1 MNNIHPV
8 VPQTAPHWPEVNAA
22 TAKSNMST
30 PQVGAAELP
39 IKDSVIAT
47 GKTELPDKKSA
58 TDTLEAPHREMVR
71 EWQNSHTSVRPGH
84 VAKGIDWNL
93 DPTYPSLN
101 VLNGIASMLVGSVLN
116 DSGSN
121 LKGQI
126 TP

>member
-47 GKTELPDKKSA
+47 GKTELPDQKTA
-58 TDTLEAPHREMVR
+58 TDRLEAPHREMVR

-101 VLNGIASMLVGSVLN
+101 VLNGIATMLVGSVLN

>member
-8 VPQTAPHWPEVNAA
+8 VPQTAPHWPEVNAS
-22 TAKSNMST
+22 TAKANMST
-30 PQVGAAELP
+30 PQIGAAELP

-47 GKTELPDKKSA
+47 GKAELPDKKTA
-58 TDTLEAPHREMVR
+58 TDTLDAPHREMIR
-71 EWQNSHTSVRPGH
+71 EWQNSQTSVRPGH

-93 DPTYPSLN
+93 DPEYPSLN

>member
-1 MNNIHPV
+1 MNNVHPI
-8 VPQTAPHWPEVNAA
+8 VPQAAPVWPEVNAA
-22 TAKSNMST
+22 TAKNNMST
-30 PQVGAAELP
+30 PQVGATEVP

-47 GKTELPDKKSA
+47 GKTELPEKKTA
-58 TDTLEAPHREMVR
+58 PDTLEAPHREMVR
-71 EWQNSHTSVRPGH
+71 EWQNSQIEVRPGQ
-84 VAKGIDWNL
+84 VTKAIDWNL

-101 VLNGIASMLVGSVLN
+101 VLNGIATMLVGSVLN

>member
-1 MNNIHPV
+1 MNNTTPIP
-8 VPQTAPHWPEVNAA
+8 PQTSPVWPEINAS
-22 TAKSNMST
+22 TAKANMST
-30 PQVGAAELP
+30 PQVGATEVP

-47 GKTELPDKKSA
+47 GKTELPEKKTA

-71 EWQNSHTSVRPGH
+71 EWQNSQIEVRPGQ
-84 VAKGIDWNL
+84 VTKAIDWNL